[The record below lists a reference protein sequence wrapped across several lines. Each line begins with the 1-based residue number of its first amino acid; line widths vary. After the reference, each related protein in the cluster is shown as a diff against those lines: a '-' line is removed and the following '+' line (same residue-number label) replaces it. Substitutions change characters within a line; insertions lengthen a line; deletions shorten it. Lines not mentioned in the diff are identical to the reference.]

1 MSIIET
7 EIWEPSEDKKGT
19 VSYVGQ
25 RKIGE
30 IFDELCEFLKK
41 ENIYPDEYFLLNSE
55 LKRDAHI
62 PKIQD
67 VICYAQ
73 WGGSEGVY
81 LEVRLVVEKN
91 DKQYI
96 MIKFATGKTLGETS
110 ADYDRMQY
118 IAGRIYKAFTS
129 EGYPNKGE

>member
-1 MSIIET
+1 MQC
-7 EIWEPSEDKKGT
+7 GT
-19 VSYVGQ
+19 TTLHVGQ
-25 RKIGE
+25 RKIGD
-30 IFDELCEFLKK
+30 IFDELCKYLKK

-55 LKRDAHI
+55 LKRDALI

-81 LEVRLVVEKN
+81 LEVKLVVEKN
-91 DKQYI
+91 NRQYI
-96 MIKFATGKTLGETS
+96 MIEFATGKTLGETS